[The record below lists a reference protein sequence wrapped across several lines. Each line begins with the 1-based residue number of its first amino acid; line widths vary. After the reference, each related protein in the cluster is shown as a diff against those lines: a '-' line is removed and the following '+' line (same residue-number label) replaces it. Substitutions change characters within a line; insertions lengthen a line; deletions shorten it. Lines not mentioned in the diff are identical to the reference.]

1 MNKRN
6 KVILV
11 YILLVIFILFSTI
24 FALINSFSDKFIG
37 GIYIQGINASNY
49 NETEL
54 KQKLEE
60 EISKINNKKII
71 LTADK
76 DQTIIELKELDVKYE
91 YEESITE
98 AYKLGRKDNIIVSN
112 YEIIK
117 NKIFPQN
124 ISINIKI
131 DEKKIDE
138 KISSLNSILENTV
151 EEPGYYIDGKNL
163 IIIRGKSGIAI
174 DKDKLKSE
182 VIDEINKFDSS
193 NCKIEIPT
201 YDKDPEKID
210 IETIYN
216 KIRKEPTDAYVS
228 EDGKVH
234 PNVDGID
241 FAISLEEASNILKE
255 EKEEYTIPL
264 KITKANITLND
275 LGKDAF
281 PDSLGTFTTR
291 YDETN

>member
-60 EISKINNKKII
+60 EISEINNKKII

-76 DQTIIELKELDVKYE
+76 DQTIIELKELDIKYE
-91 YEESITE
+91 YEESVAE

-151 EEPGYYIDGKNL
+151 
-163 IIIRGKSGIAI
+163 
-174 DKDKLKSE
+174 
-182 VIDEINKFDSS
+182 
-193 NCKIEIPT
+193 
-201 YDKDPEKID
+201 
-210 IETIYN
+210 
-216 KIRKEPTDAYVS
+216 
-228 EDGKVH
+228 
-234 PNVDGID
+234 
-241 FAISLEEASNILKE
+241 
-255 EKEEYTIPL
+255 
-264 KITKANITLND
+264 
-275 LGKDAF
+275 
-281 PDSLGTFTTR
+281 
-291 YDETN
+291 